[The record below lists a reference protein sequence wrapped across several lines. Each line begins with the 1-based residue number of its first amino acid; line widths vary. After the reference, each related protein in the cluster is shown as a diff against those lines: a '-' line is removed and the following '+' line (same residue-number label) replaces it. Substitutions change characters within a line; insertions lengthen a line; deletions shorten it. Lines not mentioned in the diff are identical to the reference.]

1 METFAPTLV
10 ALAAIYIV
18 LEAFKFMVHICF
30 RRNYTFEIAH
40 TLQDINA
47 KLQTMPFEAVCL
59 CKNCVEGGQ
68 NTATKIDVMPPQ
80 PVEQATEIHVD
91 A

>member
-1 METFAPTLV
+1 METFAPTII
-10 ALAAIYIV
+10 ALTSVYIV
-18 LEAFKFMVHICF
+18 FEIFKFMVKLCF

-40 TLQDINA
+40 TLQDINT

-59 CKNCVEGGQ
+59 CKNCVEGQ
-68 NTATKIDVMPPQ
+68 NTATKIDIMPPQ
-80 PVEQATEIHVD
+80 PVEQAAEIHVD